1 VTQTPRQRGDA
12 FERRTRAQLDAAG
25 YRTLRS
31 SGSSGPFDLVA
42 LRLGELHL
50 IQCKADGRL
59 DPAEWNELLDLAVEL
74 GGTAILAQR
83 DPRRHIEY
91 RRLTHH
97 KGKPRD
103 GAVPLWEPWA
113 PIVALGW

>member
-1 VTQTPRQRGDA
+1 VTSTPRQRGDA
-12 FERRTRAQLDAAG
+12 FERRVRRDLDGAG

-42 LRLGELHL
+42 LRARELHL

-59 DPAEWNELLDLAVEL
+59 DPGEWNELLDLADEL
-74 GGTAILAQR
+74 EGTAILAQR
-83 DPRRHIEY
+83 DARRHIEY

-103 GAVPLWEPWA
+103 GVPLWEPWA
-113 PIVALGW
+113 PVVALGW